1 MNEDC
6 NIAKLGEPIL
16 RQTAKKVEDINSK
29 HIQDIISKMLVCV
42 KKSKGVGLAAPQIFE
57 PYQILIISSSP
68 NERYP
73 NAPLM
78 KDEVLI
84 NPKIIN
90 KSKEKQKDWE
100 GCLSIPGIRALIPR
114 YTKIEVEYK
123 TINNTTKSIV
133 FEDFIARIFQHEH
146 DHLIGKVY
154 IDRVENTEDIISE
167 EIYFKT
173 IVSR

>member
-16 RQTAKKVEDINSK
+16 RQIASKVEDINTK
-29 HIQDIISKMLVCV
+29 NIQEIINKMLVCV
-42 KKSKGVGLAAPQIFE
+42 KRSKGVGLAAPQIFE
-57 PYQILIISSSP
+57 PYQILVISSAP

-84 NPKIIN
+84 NPKIIS

-100 GCLSIPGIRALIPR
+100 GCLSIPGIRALVPR
-114 YTKIEVEYK
+114 YTKVEVEYK
-123 TINNTTKSIV
+123 TINNNIKTVV
-133 FEDFIARIFQHEH
+133 FEDFIARIFQHEY

-154 IDRVENTEDIISE
+154 IDRVEDTKDIVSE
-167 EIYFKT
+167 EIYFRT
-173 IVSR
+173 ILSR

>member
-16 RQTAKKVEDINSK
+16 RQIAKEVENINSK
-29 HIQDIISKMLVCV
+29 LIQDIISKMLVCV

-57 PYQILIISSSP
+57 SYQILVISSAP

-78 KDEVLI
+78 KDEILI
-84 NPKIIN
+84 NPKIKS

-100 GCLSIPGIRALIPR
+100 GCLSIPGIRALVPR
-114 YTKIEVEYK
+114 YTKIEVEYQ
-123 TINNTTKSIV
+123 TINNTIKTVV
-133 FEDFIARIFQHEH
+133 FEDFIARIFQHEY

-154 IDRVENTEDIISE
+154 IDRVEDTKDIITE
-167 EIYFKT
+167 EIYFRT
-173 IVSR
+173 ILSR